1 MDFPYCKNHKL
12 PHCNDFSESFPHSFQ
27 PFQHPKC
34 VTHPRIPSF
43 FQSQS
48 KESSGQSVVDRL
60 ILKKHEIILL
70 KTEFLG
76 IFFPIKL
83 MSLSQIHRKTN
94 VIWANGNNNSQPT
107 LVCPFGRKLPWSLI
121 QPPCFHSCVPGGG
134 LVTPISS
141 ESWNRNCTV
150 RCQQWW
156 WLVNKC
162 GLIVRTSFIRVC

>member
-83 MSLSQIHRKTN
+83 MSLSQIHRKQMSFGQMETIIHN
-94 VIWANGNNNSQPT
+94 LHWYVLLDGNFPDPWFNHRVFTHVSRGA
-107 LVCPFGRKLPWSLI
+107 VWSL
-121 QPPCFHSCVPGGG
+121 QFHQNLGTAIVQLDASNDDG
-134 LVTPISS
+134 
-141 ESWNRNCTV
+141 SW
-150 RCQQWW
+150 
-156 WLVNKC
+156 
-162 GLIVRTSFIRVC
+162 TSAV